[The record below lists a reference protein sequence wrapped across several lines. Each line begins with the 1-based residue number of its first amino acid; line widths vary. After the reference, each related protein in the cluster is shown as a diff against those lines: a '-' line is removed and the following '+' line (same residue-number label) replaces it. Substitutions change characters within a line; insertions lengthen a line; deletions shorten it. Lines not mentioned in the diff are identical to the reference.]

1 MKTPSEKALR
11 SAVLRWVRA
20 EMKWSEFA
28 MADVGGEAYHR
39 LFPKANLRLRKA
51 RLARAKLL
59 ALGMRLMLA
68 SKRKRNARAV

>member
-1 MKTPSEKALR
+1 
-11 SAVLRWVRA
+11 
-20 EMKWSEFA
+20 MKWSEFA
-28 MADVGGEAYHR
+28 MADVGGEAYQR